1 MKGGVYFAK
10 PLNWGP
16 KMGPGKKTQEV
27 LEFRILPRGVHL
39 KSSSILFPKVD
50 DITDLHHVAVQN

>member
-1 MKGGVYFAK
+1 
-10 PLNWGP
+10 
-16 KMGPGKKTQEV
+16 MGPGKKPQEV
-27 LEFRILPRGVHL
+27 LEFRILPKGVHL